1 MLHVKNLS
9 YNTSQKSVLKGLS
22 FSMQKGEIAALIGI
36 SGSGKSTLFRL
47 MMGLIEPGAGEI
59 LIEGKSHHLATES
72 TSYMGQNDLLLPWR
86 DVLSNL
92 LLFTELGHTPVS
104 GKKEEALELLKT
116 LGLEK
121 WKHAYPNQL
130 SGGMRQRVALAR
142 ALLLNRPLLL
152 LDEPFSSLDVVL
164 REQLYAMLRRIRDQY
179 GKTILL
185 VTHDFRDAFALAD
198 KIFILA
204 DGSLKHT
211 FELEAGIKTNPLA
224 CEKITQQIREYLLHA
239 STL

>member
-1 MLHVKNLS
+1 MLQIKNLS
-9 YNTSQKSVLKGLS
+9 YSTPQKSVLKNLS
-22 FSMQKGEIAALIGI
+22 FSMQRGEIAALIGV

-47 MMGLIEPGAGEI
+47 MMGLIEPESGEI
-59 LIEGKSHHLATES
+59 IIDGQAHHFAAES

-86 DVLSNL
+86 DILSNL
-92 LLFTELGHTPVS
+92 LLFTELGPNPT
-104 GKKEEALELLKT
+104 GEKKEEALRLLKI
-116 LGLEK
+116 LGLEN
-121 WKHAYPNQL
+121 WKHAFPNQL

-142 ALLLNRPLLL
+142 TLLLNRPLLL

-164 REQLYAMLRRIRDQY
+164 REQLYALLRGIRDQY

-204 DGSLKHT
+204 DGALKHT
-211 FELEAGIKTNPLA
+211 FELEAEIKTNPLA
-224 CEKITQQIREYLLHA
+224 CEMITQQIREYLLHP